1 MASAA
6 RVRETPPTE
15 IAIFGRMPAS
25 AQYSVQLSGQA
36 ALEIALPPSRY
47 YKGVCRKLPG
57 PRCAGNS
64 DMRRLGLL
72 DQERSVWSKLAGLP
86 LSDAGTGLLLC
97 RVGARSQSLWPQLR
111 RLVAGST

>member
-64 DMRRLGLL
+64 DMHPAEDRDLGRRYFPDTCSGCHDHFL
-72 DQERSVWSKLAGLP
+72 
-86 LSDAGTGLLLC
+86 
-97 RVGARSQSLWPQLR
+97 
-111 RLVAGST
+111 